1 MTSSALRFALSALVT
16 LGLSAWLLSGIDR
29 SALVE
34 LVRRVDR
41 PLLAV
46 FVALSF
52 AGLFVRAFRYR
63 LLLRGRAGFWPLVGV
78 TAARNFLVDLLPAR
92 VGSLSYVYLLTTRVG
107 VPLEP
112 VLSSFVLSFVYDLLA
127 MSLLVGVALSLE
139 LGRFEGA
146 GTLALL
152 LAVFAVASVAVF
164 VALAPAMRFGARLA
178 ARVPRLAAIRP
189 RLEATAG
196 EIEATGRGA
205 HAVALVAISFVIRLL
220 KFGAYWALLL
230 AVLHERGFG
239 ATELPFWRV
248 FLGIAAAELSATLP
262 IHGIAGFGTY
272 EAAWTIGFSHL
283 GVDREIAVL
292 SGFATHLLS
301 QIYDYSLGLVALAIL
316 LAWRRRP

>member
-29 SALVE
+29 TALFD
-34 LVRRVDR
+34 LVRRADR
-41 PLLAV
+41 PLLGV

-127 MSLLVGVALSLE
+127 MALLVGVALSLE
-139 LGRFEGA
+139 FGRFDGA

-152 LAVFAVASVAVF
+152 LAVFAAASAAVF
-164 VALAPAMRFGARLA
+164 VSLAPALRFGARLA
-178 ARVPRLAAIRP
+178 ERVPRLGAIRP

-205 HAVALVAISFVIRLL
+205 QALVLIAISFVIRLL

-239 ATELPFWRV
+239 TAELPFWRV

-283 GVDREIAVL
+283 GVDRETAVL

-301 QIYDYSLGLVALAIL
+301 QIYDYSLGLIALAVL
-316 LAWRRRP
+316 LAWRRRA

>member
-1 MTSSALRFALSALVT
+1 MTSALRFALSALVT

-29 SALVE
+29 GALVD

-41 PLLAV
+41 PLFAV

-52 AGLFVRAFRYR
+52 AGLFVRALRYSM
-63 LLLRGRAGFWPLVGV
+63 LLRGRAGFWPVVGV

-92 VGSLSYVYLLTTRVG
+92 IGSLSYVYLLTARVG

-127 MSLLVGVALSLE
+127 MALLVGLALSLE
-139 LGRFEGA
+139 LGSFQGA
-146 GTLALL
+146 GTLAVL
-152 LAVFAVASVAVF
+152 LAIFAAASVAVF
-164 VALAPAMRFGARLA
+164 VSLAPAVRFA
-178 ARVPRLAAIRP
+178 ARVVERIPRLAGIRP
-189 RLEATAG
+189 RLEATAT

-205 HAVALVAISFVIRLL
+205 RALGLVAISFVIRIL

-239 ATELPFWRV
+239 TTELPFWRV

-262 IHGIAGFGTY
+262 IHGIAGFG
-272 EAAWTIGFSHL
+272 
-283 GVDREIAVL
+283 
-292 SGFATHLLS
+292 
-301 QIYDYSLGLVALAIL
+301 
-316 LAWRRRP
+316 